1 LLSNGQQKGEKQLS
15 SYFRLVNQD
24 KPNSYWVYML
34 RTSQQHHVQL
44 TSLIDQKASILI
56 ASSSI
61 IITISFTHIQ
71 TAKGFYGFWLLMIT
85 ALLTLITSIIV
96 IAPISLKKRKQDTIK
111 DQQNPLFFGHFT
123 TLSFHEFEAEM
134 LDIMDDA
141 EKVKRTMIKDVY
153 QIGKVLSDRKYP
165 YLKASSLIFI
175 LGLITSLTSF
185 ALEYFASK

>member
-1 LLSNGQQKGEKQLS
+1 
-15 SYFRLVNQD
+15 
-24 KPNSYWVYML
+24 ML

-71 TAKGFYGFWLLMIT
+71 TAKEFYGFWLLMIT

-111 DQQNPLFFGHFT
+111 DQQNPLFT

>member
-1 LLSNGQQKGEKQLS
+1 
-15 SYFRLVNQD
+15 
-24 KPNSYWVYML
+24 ML

-71 TAKGFYGFWLLMIT
+71 TAKEFYGFWLLMIT

-96 IAPISLKKRKQDTIK
+96 IAPISLKKRKQDNLK
-111 DQQNPLFFGHFT
+111 DQQNTLFFGHFT
-123 TLSFHEFEAEM
+123 TLTLHEFEAEM
-134 LDIMDDA
+134 LDIMEDA
-141 EKVKRTMIKDVY
+141 DKVKRTMIKDVY
-153 QIGKVLSDRKYP
+153 QIGKVLADRKYP

-175 LGLITSLTSF
+175 LGLIISLTSF
-185 ALEYFASK
+185 ALEYFVSK

>member
-1 LLSNGQQKGEKQLS
+1 
-15 SYFRLVNQD
+15 
-24 KPNSYWVYML
+24 ML

-71 TAKGFYGFWLLMIT
+71 TAKEFYGFWLLMIT

>member
-1 LLSNGQQKGEKQLS
+1 
-15 SYFRLVNQD
+15 
-24 KPNSYWVYML
+24 ML

-111 DQQNPLFFGHFT
+111 DQQNTLFFGHFT
-123 TLSFHEFEAEM
+123 TLTLHEFEEEM

-141 EKVKRTMIKDVY
+141 DKVKRTMIKDVY
-153 QIGKVLSDRKYP
+153 QIGKVLADRKYP

-175 LGLITSLTSF
+175 LGLIISLTSF
-185 ALEYFASK
+185 ALEYFAAK